1 MGRTGCPGAALLAQN
16 FAFHPEGGGESLRMV
31 KQGRNAIKCV
41 LESLLAAVECRGGQ
55 EAERL
60 KAGRVA
66 RSESKNRR

>member
-41 LESLLAAVECRGGQ
+41 LESLLAAVGCRGGPG
-55 EAERL
+55 
-60 KAGRVA
+60 GREI
-66 RSESKNRR
+66 ESRKSGEE